1 MQIIHYQPLS
11 IIHSLSII
19 QYNNY
24 QPTEAAARRSS
35 VKKVFLEISQ
45 KEEGHLSIK
54 IASLRPSTLLK
65 KRLWHRCFPVN
76 FVKFLRTPFLTQHL
90 RWLLLNQCN
99 AKLLPPLSK
108 HAIQIWLENYQTK
121 HFWKLYT
128 VLMICKKQQAWS
140 LELLNKERLW
150 HRCFGVKF
158 AKFFRAVFWL
168 NSCILSIIFLE

>member
-54 IASLRPSTLLK
+54 IGP
-65 KRLWHRCFPVN
+65 
-76 FVKFLRTPFLTQHL
+76 Q
-90 RWLLLNQCN
+90 
-99 AKLLPPLSK
+99 
-108 HAIQIWLENYQTK
+108 
-121 HFWKLYT
+121 LY
-128 VLMICKKQQAWS
+128 
-140 LELLNKERLW
+140 
-150 HRCFGVKF
+150 
-158 AKFFRAVFWL
+158 
-168 NSCILSIIFLE
+168 